1 MGIGIVVEFDFMIL
15 TRNRRIRMVILLVG
29 VVQYKVVV
37 RVDMGWKRRSRRK
50 RK

>member
-15 TRNRRIRMVILLVG
+15 PRNKRIRILLVV